1 MFKFNNLRLALG
13 TNLKFY
19 TSVAKG
25 LKLKVRKFW
34 GLIPTFAKVTE
45 ERLVRSPFL
54 SSPSIFN
61 RVKAVVDEGE
71 LATDNNRKKKS
82 EVLQVHRYPLCDK
95 CYRSDWG
102 NHDFPCGYILCGLVL
117 NKLKGRKLC
126 PYLMNRNHL
135 EITLVRRDSNCCT
148 MENLKYL
155 LCSKWTI
162 LTGHVE

>member
-45 ERLVRSPFL
+45 ERLVRSAFL

-95 CYRSDWG
+95 CYRSD
-102 NHDFPCGYILCGLVL
+102 
-117 NKLKGRKLC
+117 
-126 PYLMNRNHL
+126 
-135 EITLVRRDSNCCT
+135 
-148 MENLKYL
+148 
-155 LCSKWTI
+155 
-162 LTGHVE
+162 